1 MLREGL
7 YSKLAVNTGVRWV
20 VLLENYQYS
29 NQNTYDSLSSKS
41 SLRGLNSGT
50 VGFSEGWVI
59 PTQFT
64 TEGIY
69 MTSLWLTFGCP
80 N

>member
-41 SLRGLNSGT
+41 SLCGLNSGT
-50 VGFSEGWVI
+50 VGFSEG
-59 PTQFT
+59 
-64 TEGIY
+64 
-69 MTSLWLTFGCP
+69 
-80 N
+80 